1 MEKIIIV
8 KGMTCNHCKM
18 TVEKGLNNIL
28 GVKVKNIDIT
38 TGKVELEIENEA
50 VMQEIKDVVDYLG
63 YDLEM

>member
-28 GVKVKNIDIT
+28 GIKVKNIDIT

-50 VMQEIKDVVDYLG
+50 VMQEIKDVVDDLG